1 MSNYHITQEQVL
13 EIASNL
19 ELAGLDITVWTS
31 GCVTFD
37 TKEALQAFANAV
49 LDKVLGEQW
58 QPIDTVPVNESV
70 LMLRMG
76 KYGRCGMA
84 DGYKQENG
92 IIAWPYVN
100 KEPTHWMPLPS
111 APRSNH
117 ERFEES

>member
-1 MSNYHITQEQVL
+1 MQSYHLTQEQATEL
-13 EIASNL
+13 FEPIAKP
-19 ELAGLDITVWTS
+19 IKTVVALRETIHF
-31 GCVTFD
+31 VTD
-37 TKEALQAFANAV
+37 EQLQAYANAV

-76 KYGRCGMA
+76 KHGRCGMA

-92 IIAWPYVN
+92 VLAWPYIN

-111 APRSNH
+111 APKEQS
-117 ERFEES
+117 